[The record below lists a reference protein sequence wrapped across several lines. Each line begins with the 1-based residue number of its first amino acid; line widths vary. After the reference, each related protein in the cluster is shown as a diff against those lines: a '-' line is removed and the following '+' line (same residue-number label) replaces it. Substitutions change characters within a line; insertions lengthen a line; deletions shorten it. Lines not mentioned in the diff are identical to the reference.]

1 MSCVAVNITDL
12 ELCDGEHSEAGFSS
26 ENFFAKRNQILTF
39 PKLLSDPSLTSGELT
54 AAGTLIGSS
63 YSTMTDEEKRGTL
76 ASSITFKTGMKF
88 AKFPANPDSGT
99 LNFSLVKPGSTSK
112 KNTYGFEIENTFLNS
127 QILDRITYGILVFQN
142 NEGQTFVLGS
152 LAHPCRLEK
161 IEGKNN
167 RTGEG
172 ERMISLEFYCPKPPR
187 AYHGTIQLTP
197 AV

>member
-1 MSCVAVNITDL
+1 MGCVSVNISDL
-12 ELCDGEHSEAGFSS
+12 EVCDGEHSEAGFSS

-39 PKLLSDPSLTSGELT
+39 PKLLNDASLTPAELT

-63 YSTMTDEEKRGTL
+63 YATLTDEEKAGTL
-76 ASSITFKTGMKF
+76 ASSIAFKTGMKF
-88 AKFPANPDSGT
+88 SKFPAMSDSGT

-112 KNTYGFEIENTFLNS
+112 RNLYAFEVENTFLNS
-127 QILDRITYGILVFQN
+127 QILDRITYGILVFKN

-161 IEGKNN
+161 VEGKNGK
-167 RTGEG
+167 TSDG
-172 ERMISLEFYCPKPPR
+172 ERMISVEFYCPKPPR
-187 AYHGTIQLTP
+187 AYYGTVQLTP